1 MNNKNLGKIFI
12 GMGLITLITTLID
25 YFALV
30 FPSNLSNPQWVFS
43 VTQSI
48 SDLSIMPALAM
59 VFLLTGFFFAKE
71 ASNENLFKNLEKV
84 TGLLSLTFAVGF
96 AGCALM
102 YALSAGG
109 VENSIVESLKTTNN
123 NTKQQLNQYYELNK
137 AKIDAQKYEEY
148 VEKMDEQMMLKVN
161 QANSSIQKST
171 FKTMLTLLFF
181 SALQLY
187 IFIKIFELLDFIK
200 YKVFKLK
207 RKSVNQ

>member
-1 MNNKNLGKIFI
+1 MNNKNLGKILI
-12 GMGLITLITTLID
+12 GMGLITLLTTLID
-25 YFALV
+25 YFALA
-30 FPSNLSNPQWVFS
+30 FPTNLSNPQWVFS
-43 VTQSI
+43 ITQSI

-59 VFLLTGFFFAKE
+59 VFLLTGLFFARDN
-71 ASNENLFKNLEKV
+71 SNENLFKNLEKV
-84 TGLLSLTFAVGF
+84 TGILSLAFAAGF

-109 VENSIVESLKTTNN
+109 VENNIVESLKATNN
-123 NTKQQLNQYYELNK
+123 KAKQQINQYYELNK
-137 AKIDAQKYEEY
+137 EKINAQKFEQY

-181 SALQLY
+181 AALHLY

-200 YKVFKLK
+200 YKIFKLK
-207 RKSVNQ
+207 RKPVKQ